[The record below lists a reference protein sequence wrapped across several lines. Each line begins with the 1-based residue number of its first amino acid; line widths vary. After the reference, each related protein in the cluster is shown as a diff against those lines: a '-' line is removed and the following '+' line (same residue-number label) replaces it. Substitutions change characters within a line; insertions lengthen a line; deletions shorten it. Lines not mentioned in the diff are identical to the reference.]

1 MWFFSGLSVCS
12 ILCLWFCSNV
22 LSCVSCMHPSHNAR
36 ALIGADKHKNYLHDF
51 KVLVVRRHGN
61 VLDSLLFLVVRFAF
75 IFAHWCLVLHVFHLH
90 YRKTIISP
98 LDFKFSKVHL
108 LTIQSNNKNFSPL
121 CELVLACA
129 QSILR
134 LLWLVSSDEKEIFF
148 YLRSKIYILI
158 HSFTF
163 YLNNILFL
171 YIFMSTALI
180 YIFCFHDFFS
190 IFFHSHDAH
199 CLFSKNLPLISM
211 IAAVLTV
218 FVPNWSQPLLHMT
231 ERVVGHGVWHSM
243 PFRVRVLL
251 FACGV
256 CLSWFGLHS
265 RFPLDL
271 LLSTPMYVFAI
282 KVSGDLALKNLDLV
296 SLIVL
301 YICVCIKI
309 MKDSHLI

>member
-1 MWFFSGLSVCS
+1 MRKKSFF
-12 ILCLWFCSNV
+12 N
-22 LSCVSCMHPSHNAR
+22 
-36 ALIGADKHKNYLHDF
+36 
-51 KVLVVRRHGN
+51 
-61 VLDSLLFLVVRFAF
+61 
-75 IFAHWCLVLHVFHLH
+75 
-90 YRKTIISP
+90 
-98 LDFKFSKVHL
+98 
-108 LTIQSNNKNFSPL
+108 
-121 CELVLACA
+121 
-129 QSILR
+129 
-134 LLWLVSSDEKEIFF
+134 
-148 YLRSKIYILI
+148 LRSKIYILI

-163 YLNNILFL
+163 YLNKILFL

-190 IFFHSHDAH
+190 LPRR

-218 FVPNWSQPLLHMT
+218 FVPNWSQPLLRMT

-265 RFPLDL
+265 RFPFDL

-301 YICVCIKI
+301 YICVYKNNERFHI
-309 MKDSHLI
+309 